1 MFFVVWAALTAPSPA
16 EPASLPASVASR
28 PDALT
33 VELQRAA
40 NQEAFETL

>member
-1 MFFVVWAALTAPSPA
+1 MFFVVRAALTALSPT
-16 EPASLPASVASR
+16 EPASPPASEASR